1 MRIKEMKLREI
12 AELVKGK
19 IIGPAEIG
27 DLQITGVSGIYDA
40 KEGDITYLS
49 NVKLMNDL
57 KKSRASVVIASEYI
71 EDIDKPQLITDNP
84 QYAFAVLLK
93 LFYTRPNPFKGV
105 SEKAYIADNVKI
117 GDEVTIYPFSYLSEG
132 VEIGRGSV
140 IHSGVFIGENT
151 KISENC
157 LIYPNVV
164 IREGV
169 FIGKGVIIHAGAV
182 IGSDGFGYVYHNG
195 KHNKI
200 PQVGGV
206 IIEDDVEIGAC
217 TTIDRA
223 TTGNTIVGKGTKID
237 NLVQIGHNVRIGRN
251 VIIVSQVGIG
261 GSSIINDGVII
272 GGQVGISDHATVE
285 AGTQIG
291 AKSGIM
297 GTIKKG
303 IYSGSPAIPHREW
316 LKASALFSRLPEI
329 NRRINELENQ
339 IEQLRS
345 KIKDT

>member
-1 MRIKEMKLREI
+1 MKGMKLREI
-12 AELVKGK
+12 AEIVEGK
-19 IIGPAEIG
+19 IIGPSEIG
-27 DLQITGVSGIYDA
+27 DLQITGVSGISDA
-40 KEGDITYLS
+40 KEGDITYIS
-49 NVKLMNDL
+49 NVKLINDL
-57 KKSRASVVIASEYI
+57 KKSRASVVITSEHI

-84 QYAFAVLLK
+84 QYAFAVLLN
-93 LFYTRPNPFKGV
+93 LFYTRPHSFEGI
-105 SEKAYIADNVKI
+105 SEKAYIADDVKI
-117 GDEVTIYPFSYLSEG
+117 GEEVTIYPFSYISKG

-140 IHSGVFIGENT
+140 IYPGVFIGENT
-151 KISENC
+151 KISEKC
-157 LIYPNVV
+157 IIYPNVV

-169 FIGKGVIIHAGAV
+169 FIGKGVIIHSGAV

-195 KHNKI
+195 RHNKI

-206 IIEDDVEIGAC
+206 IIEEEVEIGAC

-223 TTGNTIVGKGTKID
+223 TTGNTIIGKGTKID

-261 GSSIINDGVII
+261 GSTIIDDGVII

-285 AGTQIG
+285 AGTMIG

-297 GTIKKG
+297 GTVKRG
-303 IYSGSPAIPHREW
+303 IYTGYPAIPHREW
-316 LKASALFSRLPEI
+316 LKASAIFSRLPEI
-329 NRRINELENQ
+329 NRRVSELENQ
-339 IEQLRS
+339 IKELRA

>member
-1 MRIKEMKLREI
+1 MKLREI
-12 AELVKGK
+12 ADLLNGK
-19 IIGPAEIG
+19 IAGPAEIG
-27 DLQITGVSGIYDA
+27 DLEIKGVSGISDA
-40 KEGDITYLS
+40 EEGDITYIS
-49 NVKLMNDL
+49 SVKLINDL
-57 KKSRASVVIASEYI
+57 KKSRASVVITQEYI
-71 EDIDKPQLITDNP
+71 KDIDKPQLIADNP
-84 QYAFAVLLK
+84 QYAFAVLLNI
-93 LFYTRPNPFKGV
+93 FYKRPQHFKGI

-117 GDEVTIYPFSYLSEG
+117 GEDVTIYPFSYLSEG
-132 VEIGRGSV
+132 VEIGKGSV
-140 IHSGVFIGENT
+140 IHSGVFIGENS

-157 LIYPNVV
+157 LVYPNVV

-195 KHNKI
+195 MHNKI

-237 NLVQIGHNVRIGRN
+237 NLVQIGHNVSIGRN

-261 GSSIINDGVII
+261 GSSIINDGVIV
-272 GGQVGISDHATVE
+272 GGQVGISDHAVVE
-285 AGTQIG
+285 AGTMIG

-297 GTIKKG
+297 GTVKKG

-316 LKASALFSRLPEI
+316 LKASALFSRLPELS
-329 NRRINELENQ
+329 RRIKELEIQ
-339 IEQLRS
+339 IEELSS